1 MSWQAVARKDFE
13 DSVRSYWLWGLSAVF
28 LLIVSGVA
36 FVGGWVIG
44 GDLNA
49 NDVIGFI
56 NRSVVTT
63 LVPLIAMVVSYA
75 SIVGERESGSL
86 KILLSL
92 PHSRTDVVVGKVV
105 GRSGAMAIPIL
116 IGFLLPAIAFLF
128 TPAAFDPLRYIG
140 FTLLVVVIAIQF
152 VSISVGFSAAA
163 ETQRRAIA
171 GVIGFYFLFV
181 ALWGSIQLPLQF
193 FVVGGYPQSLQWIP
207 LAPEELIRTLRL
219 MNPTGSFKIIADAY
233 LAGSLYDAAT
243 RSLHLSASL
252 MVLLW
257 IIAPPLFGLLR
268 FQQRDL

>member
-1 MSWQAVARKDFE
+1 MSWQAIARKDFE
-13 DSVRSYWLWGLSAVF
+13 DSVRSYWLWGLSLLF

-36 FVGGWVIG
+36 FVGGWITG
-44 GDLNA
+44 GQLGA

-92 PHSRTDVVVGKVV
+92 PHSRTDVVVGKVI
-105 GRSGAMAIPIL
+105 GRSGAMAVPIL
-116 IGFLLPAIAFLF
+116 IGFLLPMFAFLL
-128 TPAAFDPLRYIG
+128 TPTPLDLGRYVG
-140 FTLLVVVIAIQF
+140 FTLLVVLIALVF
-152 VSISVGFSAAA
+152 VSISVGFSAGAS
-163 ETQRRAIA
+163 TQRRAIA
-171 GVIGFYFLFV
+171 GVIGFYFVFV

-193 FVVGGYPQSLQWIP
+193 FIMGGYPSSLQWIP

-219 MNPTGSFKIIADAY
+219 INPTGSFKIITDAY
-233 LAGSLYDAAT
+233 LAGALYDAAN
-243 RSLHLSASL
+243 RSLHLSATL

-257 IIAPPLFGLLR
+257 IVAPPVFGLLR
-268 FQQRDL
+268 FEQRDL